1 MKSTNQVH
9 DAIERKAKERL
20 ESIADEM
27 TAPLTKLHEQFYSS
41 ACPERYDLTDIRQ
54 DRFSINGKSER
65 EPEITYL
72 TKNELRHVLYQMMKD
87 AYLNQ
92 MVEKKAK
99 ELLERLEILS

>member
-27 TAPLTKLHEQFYSS
+27 TLPLTKLHEQFYSS
-41 ACPERYDLTDIRQ
+41 ACPERYDLTDVRH
-54 DRFSINGKSER
+54 GKSEG
-65 EPEITYL
+65 ESEINYL
-72 TKNELRHVLYQMMKD
+72 TKNELRNVLYLMMKK
-87 AYLNQ
+87 AYLNK

-99 ELLERLEILS
+99 ELLEKLELI

>member
-41 ACPERYDLTDIRQ
+41 ACPEWYHLTDVRH
-54 DRFSINGKSER
+54 GKSER
-65 EPEITYL
+65 ETEINNL
-72 TKNELRHVLYQMMKD
+72 TKNELRNVLYRMMKD

>member
-9 DAIERKAKERL
+9 EAIERKAKERL

-41 ACPERYDLTDIRQ
+41 ACPERYDLTDVRH
-54 DRFSINGKSER
+54 GKSER
-65 EPEITYL
+65 EPEINHL
-72 TKNELRHVLYQMMKD
+72 TKNELRNVLYVMMKK
-87 AYLNQ
+87 AYLNK

-99 ELLERLEILS
+99 ELLEKLELI

>member
-27 TAPLTKLHEQFYSS
+27 TLPLTKLHEQFYSS
-41 ACPERYDLTDIRQ
+41 ACPERYDLTDVRH
-54 DRFSINGKSER
+54 GKSER
-65 EPEITYL
+65 ESRESEINHL
-72 TKNELRHVLYQMMKD
+72 TKNQLRNVLYLMMKK

-99 ELLERLEILS
+99 ELLERLELI